1 MDNAMRQYEVSQI
14 LRARRRIWLQYIL
27 TVLGSLFVGGLFVA
41 FLSDESLPRIFYQ
54 AAVHFELVFYGIPS
68 FLHGCCMVLRYAFP
82 DLICGGLCFLFA
94 FSPFHC
100 WVSDLILTME
110 GISVGFSVW
119 LLFQIERSRTPAFA
133 NGGYLLAFLLYKLSI
148 LTVCVVA
155 CSQSSLI
162 VTNRQSLSSRRFY
175 RRLLLLWTVFGG
187 TVVLFTGIYALAL
200 YVLF

>member
-1 MDNAMRQYEVSQI
+1 MDNAMRQYEASQI
-14 LRARRRIWLQYIL
+14 LRVRKKIWLQYSL
-27 TVLGSLFVGGLFVA
+27 TVLGSLLVGGLFVA

-54 AAVHFELVFYGIPS
+54 VAVHFELAFYGISS

-100 WVSDLILTME
+100 WISDLILTME

-119 LLFQIERSRTPAFA
+119 LLFQIERARTPAFA

-148 LTVCVVA
+148 LTVFVLV
-155 CSQSSLI
+155 CSQSSLV
-162 VTNRQSLSSRRFY
+162 VTKRQSLSSQRFY

-187 TVVLFTGIYALAL
+187 TVVLLTATYALAL
-200 YVLF
+200 YILF